1 MGALEILCII
11 ATILFLLYLYS
22 ISNHDF
28 WKIRGVQ
35 GPKPIPFLGNSKDLI
50 FFRKF
55 SADFMKEVYDKFEN
69 EPLIGIFDASTPTLI
84 VKDPELIKNVLIKD
98 FDIFADRGL
107 LLNEKVEPLTL
118 NLANIEP
125 RRWRPLRRKLSP
137 FFTSGKLKD
146 MFYLLAESSK
156 YLEKYMEKIMLENEP
171 IECRE
176 LTAKYTINSFGSCG
190 FGIDIDAFSD
200 EDNDF
205 IRLGKES
212 LHTSLSHWIRKK
224 IRDLYPGLFNLLSFI
239 FVKTN
244 GINFLKKMIK
254 DTTKYRKDNN
264 VIKHD
269 FIDLFA
275 EVKKNTDNLDGI
287 G

>member
-28 WKIRGVQ
+28 WKIRGVL
-35 GPKPIPFLGNSKDLI
+35 GPRPIPFFGNSKGLTLL
-50 FFRKF
+50 RKF
-55 SADFMKEVYDKFEN
+55 SGDFIREVYEKFEN
-69 EPLIGIFDASTPTLI
+69 EPLIGIFDGNTPTLI

-107 LLNEKVEPLTL
+107 LVNEEVDPLTL
-118 NLANIEP
+118 NLASIEP

-137 FFTSGKLKD
+137 VFTSGKLKD
-146 MFYLLAESSK
+146 MFYLLAGSSK

-205 IRLGKES
+205 VKLGKVS
-212 LHTSLSHWIRKK
+212 FDTSLSHGMIKK
-224 IRDLYPGLFNLLSFI
+224 IRELYPGLFNLLSFI
-239 FVKTN
+239 FVKKN
-244 GINFLKKMIK
+244 ICKFLKKLIK

-269 FIDLFA
+269 FIDLLT
-275 EVKKNTDNLDGI
+275 EVKENTDNLGGI